1 MSKALGMAILQVAGR
16 DTADPGHSGAGD
28 IGIEV
33 LIEHPDNLAA
43 PPHGRDQI
51 HPRRPGRGI
60 WWVTRCPAGGRGS
73 LTETETLLACLV
85 GVTLIEIG

>member
-16 DTADPGHSGAGD
+16 DMADPGHSGAGD

-51 HPRRPGRGI
+51 HPRRPGRGH
-60 WWVTRCPAGGRGS
+60 
-73 LTETETLLACLV
+73 LV
-85 GVTLIEIG
+85 GHKMSRKAVGGPLRKPRHCSLVWSA